1 LDALPQ
7 NVRRSATGGELGV
20 ATVREYAPADREPV
34 LAVFQSNVP
43 EHFAASE
50 DAFLRETMAS
60 PDGPLFVVVE
70 AEKVVGFGGY
80 EVSNLYNQGVLV
92 WGMIRADRHKRGL
105 GRLLLAHRLEHMAA
119 AGNRPRWVVV
129 DTTPHIAGF
138 YERCGFEVVARWP
151 GGYRAGFDRVDLR
164 LELTDAV
171 VAGLLQPRHAEPG
184 AAADP
189 AP

>member
-1 LDALPQ
+1 
-7 NVRRSATGGELGV
+7 VV
-20 ATVREYAPADREPV
+20 IVREYAPADRKPV

-50 DAFLRETMAS
+50 EAFLRKTMAS

-70 AEKVVGFGGY
+70 AEEVVGFGGY
-80 EVSNLYNQGVLV
+80 EVSDHYNQGVLV
-92 WGMIRADRHKRGL
+92 WGMVRADRHKRGL
-105 GRLLLAHRLEHMAA
+105 GRLLLTHRLEHVAA

-151 GGYRAGFDRVDLR
+151 GGYRVGFDRVDLR

-171 VAGLLQPRHAEPG
+171 VAGVLQPRHAEPG
-184 AAADP
+184 AAEDP
-189 AP
+189 CP